1 MSPHREPAREM
12 RSLFARDSAGQTG
25 GKGEQERQAAPIP
38 QARGTAN
45 MPYAFKFLV
54 SKVRDEVKAPDKDEP
69 LKTRYAYI
77 KNGTFVVATA
87 LNGREGGNL

>member
-1 MSPHREPAREM
+1 
-12 RSLFARDSAGQTG
+12 
-25 GKGEQERQAAPIP
+25 
-38 QARGTAN
+38 

-77 KNGTFVVATA
+77 KNGTFVVATESSSYRK
-87 LNGREGGNL
+87 LPYRKIVGKL

>member
-1 MSPHREPAREM
+1 
-12 RSLFARDSAGQTG
+12 
-25 GKGEQERQAAPIP
+25 
-38 QARGTAN
+38 

-77 KNGTFVVATA
+77 KNGTFVVATESSSYRKLPYKKIVGVGA
-87 LNGREGGNL
+87 LTLFLLLAVNYLSLPGFVQGLISTLAAAACFMK